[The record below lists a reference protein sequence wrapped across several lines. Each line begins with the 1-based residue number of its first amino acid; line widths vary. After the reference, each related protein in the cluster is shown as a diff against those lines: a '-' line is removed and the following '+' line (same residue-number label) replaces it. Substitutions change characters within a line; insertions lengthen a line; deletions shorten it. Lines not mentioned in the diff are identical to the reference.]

1 MYTATLTDKK
11 IVDGKIVATVSYTN
25 GADTLVETI
34 SFIDVETFKRAGK
47 SKIDALNATAT
58 AVTNLSLGTIDTTP
72 TQPTLTQAQIDEQAW
87 MNQYAKWVRIKTTLI
102 DTGILTG
109 SETALVNLLNQVK
122 TGFKASYVNDI
133 L

>member
-34 SFIDVETFKRAGK
+34 SFVDVETFKRAVK
-47 SKIDALNATAT
+47 SKVDALNTTAT
-58 AVTNLSLGTIDTTP
+58 AVNNLSLGTIDTTP

>member
-1 MYTATLTDKK
+1 MYTAQLTDKK
-11 IVDGKIVATVSYTN
+11 LVDGKIVATVSYTN
-25 GADTLVETI
+25 GTDTLVETI
-34 SFIDVETFKRAGK
+34 SFIDVETFKRAVK

>member
-34 SFIDVETFKRAGK
+34 SFIDVETFKRAVK
-47 SKIDALNATAT
+47 SKVDALNTTAT
-58 AVTNLSLGTIDTTP
+58 AVNNLSLGAIDTTP
-72 TQPTLTQAQIDEQAW
+72 TPPTLTQAQIDEQTW
-87 MNQYAKWVRIKTTLI
+87 MNQYTKWVRIKTTLI

-109 SETALVNLLNQVK
+109 NETALVNLLNQVK
-122 TGFKASYVNDI
+122 TGFKAAYVNDI